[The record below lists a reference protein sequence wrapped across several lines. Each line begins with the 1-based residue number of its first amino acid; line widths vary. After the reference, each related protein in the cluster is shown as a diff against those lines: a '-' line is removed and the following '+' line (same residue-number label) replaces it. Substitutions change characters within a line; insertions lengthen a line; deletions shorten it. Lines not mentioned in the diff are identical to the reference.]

1 MTDFAN
7 HSSFCFEVLR
17 RCDLCHLKPFE
28 RCIEFVAK
36 HRQVVVKFL
45 TCDFGVDLG
54 GHPVLP
60 LFAFISGRIALI
72 FQNSFAF
79 TSFFRNFASETRK
92 TMAKQDAIF
101 RRSELLLGDEAM
113 ERIAQKRVIIFGV
126 GGVGSWCAESLVRS
140 GIRRLTIVDSD
151 RVSITNIN
159 RQLMATTKTVGQ
171 VKVEALKERLL
182 TINPS
187 AEITALQKI
196 FTEESAS
203 DFHLED
209 YDYIIDAIDS
219 LKDKAALILLATS
232 FPSTGENRRGPKLF
246 SSMGAALKLD
256 PTRIQ
261 ITEFWKVKGDPLA
274 RALRN
279 KFKKEKQFPKRKFQ
293 CVYSDELLANKRPI
307 DPDDKGNGSIVHI
320 TAIFGFMLAGLVV
333 QDANRLTA

>member
-1 MTDFAN
+1 
-7 HSSFCFEVLR
+7 
-17 RCDLCHLKPFE
+17 
-28 RCIEFVAK
+28 
-36 HRQVVVKFL
+36 
-45 TCDFGVDLG
+45 
-54 GHPVLP
+54 
-60 LFAFISGRIALI
+60 
-72 FQNSFAF
+72 
-79 TSFFRNFASETRK
+79 
-92 TMAKQDAIF
+92 MAIQDAIF
-101 RRSELLLGDEAM
+101 RRSELLLGNEAM

-140 GIRRLTIVDSD
+140 GIRQLTIVDSD
-151 RVSITNIN
+151 RVCITNIN

-182 TINPS
+182 SINPA

-196 FTEESAS
+196 FTEETAGE
-203 DFHLED
+203 FHLED

-232 FPSTGENRRGPKLF
+232 FPSTGEDRRGPKFF

-279 KFKKEKQFPKRKFQ
+279 KFKKEKLFPKRKFQ
-293 CVYSDELLANKRPI
+293 CVYSDELLTNQGTPSDEDEVPSPFNKPQT
-307 DPDDKGNGSIVHI
+307 NGSLAHI
-320 TAIFGFMLAGLVV
+320 TAIFGFMLAGLVI
-333 QDANRLTA
+333 QDATTSISTNEPFGKVLTATAERAE